1 MLVLD
6 RKLIGAMALAA
17 WLPIAA
23 GLPAFAADTTY
34 PDWESQWRN
43 PTAGQRGN
51 PWDPTKR
58 MGLAQQAPLTPEYQA
73 LFEASLKD
81 QVAGGQGNSKG
92 ASCILPGMPKLMS
105 FSEPMEIR
113 IRPDVTYFIPQAYPA
128 RHIHTDGHEM
138 PADEPPSFA
147 GYSIG
152 KWLDTDGDGRYD
164 TLEVETRNFKGPRVF
179 ESSGLPLHEDNRTI
193 VRERIYL
200 DRDDKDVLHD
210 DVTTIDDA
218 LTRPWTVNKKFVRD
232 RDPVWIEFNCH
243 EANNHM
249 VIGKEEYF
257 LSTDGELLPVR
268 KGQPPPD
275 LRNFE

>member
-1 MLVLD
+1 VLD
-6 RKLIGAMALAA
+6 RKLIGAMVLAA
-17 WLPIAA
+17 CLPIAA
-23 GLPAFAADTTY
+23 ALPALAADTSY

-73 LFEASLKD
+73 KFEASLKE
-81 QVAGGQGNSKG
+81 QSAGGQGNSRG

-105 FSEPMEIR
+105 MSEPMEIR

-128 RHIHTDGHEM
+128 RRIHTDGREM
-138 PADEPPSFA
+138 PADEPPTFA
-147 GYSIG
+147 GYSVG
-152 KWLDTDGDGRYD
+152 KWIDTDGDGRYD

-179 ESSGLPLHEDNRTI
+179 ESSGLPLHEDNLTV

-200 DRDDKDVLHD
+200 DPDDKDVLHD

-257 LSTDGELLPVR
+257 LSTEGELLPVR

>member
-1 MLVLD
+1 VLD
-6 RKLIGAMALAA
+6 RKLIGVMTLAA
-17 WLPIAA
+17 WLPIAG
-23 GLPAFAADTTY
+23 GLPAFAADVTY

-73 LFEASLKD
+73 KFEASLKE
-81 QVAGGQGNSKG
+81 QSAGGQGNSRG

-105 FSEPMEIR
+105 MSEPMEIR
-113 IRPDVTYFIPQAYPA
+113 IRPDVTYFIPQAYPT
-128 RHIHTDGHEM
+128 RRIHTDGREM
-138 PADEPPSFA
+138 PADEPPTFA
-147 GYSIG
+147 GYSVG

-179 ESSGLPLHEDNRTI
+179 ESSGLPLHEDNLTV

-200 DRDDKDVLHD
+200 DPDDKDVLHD

-257 LSTDGELLPVR
+257 LSTEGELLPVR